1 MKVVTLRNLSPALSR
16 AIRRKADETHS
27 SVSKT
32 VISLLE
38 DSVGIGRRRK
48 ERRIYHDLDD
58 LSGVWSKDEAA
69 VLGKALK
76 TQRMIDAELWK

>member
-16 AIRRKADETHS
+16 AIRRKADETRS

-38 DSVGIGRRRK
+38 ETVGIGRRRK
-48 ERRIYHDLDD
+48 NRPLHHDLDD
-58 LSGVWSKDEAA
+58 LSGAWTKDEVAA
-69 VLGKALK
+69 FGNALK
-76 TQRMIDAELWK
+76 TQRTIDAELWK